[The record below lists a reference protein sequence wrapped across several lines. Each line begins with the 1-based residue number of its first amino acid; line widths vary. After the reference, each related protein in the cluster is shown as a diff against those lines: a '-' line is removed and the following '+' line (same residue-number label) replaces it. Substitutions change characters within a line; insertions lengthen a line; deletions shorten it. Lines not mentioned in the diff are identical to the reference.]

1 MTMLREI
8 LGEQTKTL
16 LAQQREARGE
26 IRSEIRTEIRAL
38 EQTVK
43 GELQTLERSCTS
55 QFQDLQQGVQSAE
68 RGIHEVKTAQT
79 GFERRLKALESRGS
93 EAGTVA
99 SSTGAPRRTAL
110 VLGGWD
116 PDTAATDML
125 KNAQA
130 LIRELRLDLDTEDM
144 IVPGVR
150 RGLAILPFKQRE
162 GETEEAM
169 KERLQDAMSKVRAA
183 NYLPAG
189 RDRAAWL
196 TYSRTFA
203 ERRRAALAGRTK
215 RLILQLGGGR
225 LGGPQIEVEWGSG
238 TVWLGGQ
245 RVASAASAGPPHAEK
260 IPTGGWIDLAAV
272 AQGVKIDE
280 AKVRA
285 EWEPIART
293 LK

>member
-1 MTMLREI
+1 MGGGDISNLGDDRSNAQGSPCKRRGVGQEDAVTMTMLREI

-16 LAQQREARGE
+16 PAQQREARGE
-26 IRSEIRTEIRAL
+26 IRTEIRTEIRAL

-43 GELQTLERSCTS
+43 GDLQTLERSCTS

-79 GFERRLKALESRGS
+79 GFERRLQALESRGS
-93 EAGTVA
+93 EAGAVA
-99 SSTGAPRRTAL
+99 SSAGGPRRTAL

-125 KNAQA
+125 KNAQN
-130 LIRELRLDLDTEDM
+130 LIQELRLDLDTEDM

-150 RGLAILPFKQRE
+150 RGLAILPFKPRD

-169 KERLQDAMSKVRAA
+169 KQRLQEAMSKVRAA
-183 NYLPAG
+183 NYLPNG

-203 ERRRAALAGRTK
+203 ERRRAALAGHKARPK
-215 RLILQLGGGR
+215 RSPATDATGGR
-225 LGGPQIEVEWGSG
+225 GRGSHSPG
-238 TVWLGGQ
+238 MDHIHRG
-245 RVASAASAGPPHAEK
+245 
-260 IPTGGWIDLAAV
+260 
-272 AQGVKIDE
+272 
-280 AKVRA
+280 
-285 EWEPIART
+285 
-293 LK
+293 